1 MWNISAQQK
10 LFVHQFLYNAYAN
23 MEMENEVSGAF
34 DIEQLYQR
42 YKTTI
47 DSLISQWVYHHITFA
62 HEWQNSTS
70 INFNF

>member
-1 MWNISAQQK
+1 MWNISAQQR
-10 LFVHQFLYNAYAN
+10 LFVYQFLYNAYAN

-47 DSLISQWVYHHITFA
+47 DSLINQWVYHHITFA
-62 HEWQNSTS
+62 HEWQNLTS